1 MSLLEIL
8 YCPHEARFYLFNQ
21 DLFTLLTFMIDFL
34 QKCENSR
41 LFTCSNQPL
50 IIVEL
55 ESWRIFPPLFTAI
68 VVQAPAFSQFFS
80 DLTLISFVIFLAKTL
95 SMATIEQKKTS
106 KFISDLKKSFLAFFS
121 SEITFY
127 QTA

>member
-1 MSLLEIL
+1 MHKKNNDKILALLEIF

-41 LFTCSNQPL
+41 LFTCSNQLL

-55 ESWRIFPPLFTAI
+55 KSWRIFPPLFTAI

-80 DLTLISFVIFLAKTL
+80 DLTLISN
-95 SMATIEQKKTS
+95 
-106 KFISDLKKSFLAFFS
+106 FS
-121 SEITFY
+121 CQNIIDGNH
-127 QTA
+127 